1 MSRQLRTPIGTNQ
14 EVEVGLIKQD
24 RKEVVGELEE
34 DGALTVAVGLITLH
48 FAGGNASNSAIE
60 LELKVGLKEEDS
72 REQRNAH

>member
-1 MSRQLRTPIGTNQ
+1 M
-14 EVEVGLIKQD
+14 
-24 RKEVVGELEE
+24 VGELEE
-34 DGALTVAVGLITLH
+34 DGALTVAVGLKTLH